1 MQFSHDENKSQT
13 PREAVVLFQQILDK
27 PRERHHVVLVMVD
40 DDEEDCML
48 VDKALKLA
56 CAGCTFRCFGDGDKL
71 LDYLNRS
78 GGTSD
83 LETYPLPDLILLDLN
98 MPRMDGRQILK
109 TLKTNNR
116 FRSIPAIILTT
127 SRDLEDVKACYDL
140 GANSYITKQ
149 STFDEVIS
157 CIKTL
162 VDYWTEVATL
172 PRRKA
177 PPHTPGEPG
186 NLS

>member
-1 MQFSHDENKSQT
+1 
-13 PREAVVLFQQILDK
+13 
-27 PRERHHVVLVMVD
+27 MVD

-48 VDKALKLA
+48 VDSALKLA
-56 CAGCTFRCFGDGDKL
+56 CGECTFRCFGDGDEL
-71 LDYLNRS
+71 LGYLNRS
-78 GGTSD
+78 SRTPD
-83 LETYPLPDLILLDLN
+83 PENYPFPDLILLDLN

-109 TLKTNNR
+109 ALKTDHR
-116 FRSIPAIILTT
+116 FRAIPAIILTT

-162 VDYWTEVATL
+162 IGYWTEVATL
-172 PRRKA
+172 PQRKA
-177 PPHTPGEPG
+177 HSQAPGEPG